1 MLIGGN
7 KKFAIIG
14 LAGYIAPRHLEA
26 MKTLGCHLV
35 CSHDISDSVGI
46 IDRYFPDTRFTT
58 DYNAFQSFINTEHVD
73 FLSVCTPNY
82 LHSRHSVMGMHSG
95 ADVICEKPLALSVAE
110 LDLMKKV
117 RRETGHRIHPI
128 LQLRLH
134 PEIMRLREMVA
145 ANSSPT
151 VYDIDLTYI
160 TPRGAWYMSS
170 WKGMPEKSGGLFFNI
185 GVHFIDMLQ
194 WIFGEVRQSTVHYSE
209 ADCIAGFLMFDKA
222 RVRYLL
228 SINRRYLPEASSSG
242 AATYRHLSINGSDF
256 DFSRGFTNLHTL
268 SYEKILKGEGFSIED
283 AEASI
288 DAIETIRTSRPT
300 GLTDDFHPFLLNA
313 RH

>member
-14 LAGYIAPRHLEA
+14 LAGYIAPKHLEA
-26 MKTLGCHLV
+26 MKALGCRLV

-46 IDRYFPDTRFTT
+46 IDQYFPDTRFTT
-58 DYNAFQSFINTEHVD
+58 DYNEFQTLISTDRVD
-73 FLSVCTPNY
+73 FLSVCTPNH
-82 LHSRHSVMGMHSG
+82 LHSGHSVMGMQSG
-95 ADVICEKPLALSVAE
+95 ADVICEKPLALSISE
-110 LDLMKKV
+110 LDLMKKA

-134 PEIMRLREMVA
+134 PEIIRLREMVA
-145 ANSSPT
+145 ADSSPT

-170 WKGMPEKSGGLFFNI
+170 WKGMQEKSGGLVFNI

-194 WIFGEVRQSTVHYSE
+194 WIFGEVRQSIVHYSE
-209 ADCIAGFLMFDKA
+209 ADCISGFLMLDRA

-228 SINRRYLPEASSSG
+228 SINRRYLPEAPSSE
-242 AATYRHLSINGSDF
+242 AATYRHLSISGNDF

-268 SYEKILKGEGFSIED
+268 SYEKILKGDGFSIED

-288 DAIETIRTSRPT
+288 NTIETIRTSRPT
-300 GLTDDFHPFLLNA
+300 GLTGDFHPFLLNI